1 MKIYEFSDD
10 YQDMPEI
17 VDRLFTELVETL
29 FWKDEI
35 ILVISSQVD
44 AEFFAY
50 LNELAIDWTRVYIHI
65 FNGELDTSSYP
76 EFIFID
82 HINEPDLM
90 LLHRDDQPAINSL
103 DSFAAVQM
111 RAPYNLIIFR

>member
-10 YQDMPEI
+10 YQDLPEI
-17 VDRLFTELVETL
+17 VDRLFSELVESL

-35 ILVISSQVD
+35 ILVISSKVD

-65 FNGELDTSSYP
+65 FNGELDTSDYP

-90 LLHRDDQPAINSL
+90 LLHREDQPAI
-103 DSFAAVQM
+103 AALEDFSAV
-111 RAPYNLIIFR
+111 RLPAPYNLIIFR